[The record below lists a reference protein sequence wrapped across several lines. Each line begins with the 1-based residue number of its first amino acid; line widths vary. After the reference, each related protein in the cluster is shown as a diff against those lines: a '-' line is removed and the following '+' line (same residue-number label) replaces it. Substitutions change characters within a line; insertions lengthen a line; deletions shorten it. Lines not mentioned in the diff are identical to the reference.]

1 MEKRDMEIETIIE
14 TLKKC
19 ELFNHLAE
27 AELHSIAG
35 MGKIEEYDT
44 GDELFQQGNIGVK
57 LYILSEG
64 RISLYRKIPLGK
76 SRKGIAPVYVARER
90 PYRRLLGSWSA
101 LIGERHVQMCTA
113 KCESP
118 SKVIS
123 IPTEGLRIFF
133 EKDLEIR
140 VKILE
145 KLVLL
150 LRDRLES
157 SYSAMETL

>member
-1 MEKRDMEIETIIE
+1 MQPEAIIE

-19 ELFNHLAE
+19 ELFNHLSE
-27 AELHSIAG
+27 DELHSIAK
-35 MGKIEEYDT
+35 MGSIEVYKT
-44 GDELFQQGNIGVK
+44 GDELFQQGNVGTK

-64 RISLYRKIPLGK
+64 HISLYRKMPLGI
-76 SRKGIAPVYVARER
+76 SRKGTVPVYDARER
-90 PYRRLLGSWSA
+90 PYRRLLGGWAA

-113 KCESP
+113 RCNSP

-123 IPTEGLRIFF
+123 IPTEDLRMYF
-133 EKDLEIR
+133 EKDLQIR
-140 VKILE
+140 VKVLE

-157 SYSAMETL
+157 SYSAIETL

>member
-1 MEKRDMEIETIIE
+1 MDIKTITE

-19 ELFNHLAE
+19 ELFSDLSE
-27 AELHSIAG
+27 EELRSIAE
-35 MGKIEEYDT
+35 MGKMEEYDT
-44 GDELFQQGNIGVK
+44 GDELFKQGNVGDK

-64 RISLYRKIPLGK
+64 HISLYRKMPLGT
-76 SRKGIAPVYVARER
+76 SRDGIASVYVARER
-90 PYRRLLGSWSA
+90 PYRRLLGGWST
-101 LIGERHVQMCTA
+101 LVGERHVQMCTA
-113 KCESP
+113 RCESP
-118 SKVIS
+118 SRVFS
-123 IPTEGLRIFF
+123 IPTEDLRKFF

-140 VKILE
+140 AKILE

>member
-1 MEKRDMEIETIIE
+1 MMEIEMIVE

-19 ELFNHLAE
+19 ELLNHLTE
-27 AELHSIAG
+27 EELHSIAE
-35 MGKIEEYDT
+35 MGKMETYKSCE
-44 GDELFQQGNIGVK
+44 ELFHQGNVGYK

-64 RISLYRKIPLGK
+64 HISLYRKMPLGK
-76 SRKGIAPVYVARER
+76 SRKVMATVYDAREK
-90 PYRRLLGSWSA
+90 PYRRLLGGWSA
-101 LIGERHVQMCTA
+101 LVGERHVQMCTA
-113 KCESP
+113 RCESP

-123 IPTEGLRIFF
+123 IPTEDLRRFF

-150 LRDRLES
+150 LRDRLEN